1 MNNEQKPAQN
11 SDENLRSFIIVTPYL
26 LDTQANVLSVF
37 AVTVEPVGQPIEVT
51 GQASHRCG
59 IRRAGGTGAG

>member
-11 SDENLRSFIIVTPYL
+11 SDKNLRSFIIVTPYL

-37 AVTVEPVGQPIEVT
+37 AATVEPVGQPMEVT
-51 GQASHRCG
+51 GLAS
-59 IRRAGGTGAG
+59 